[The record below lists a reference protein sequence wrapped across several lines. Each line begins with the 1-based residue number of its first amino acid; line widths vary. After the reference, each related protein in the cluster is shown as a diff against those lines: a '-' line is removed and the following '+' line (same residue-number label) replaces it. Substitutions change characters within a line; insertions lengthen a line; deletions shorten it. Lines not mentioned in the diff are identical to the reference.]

1 MGLTDFFK
9 NSFET
14 TDQTS
19 DDRLKTRLYDNT
31 YLEVRNAIISL
42 SNSLKL
48 KVSHVD
54 DTFQELLIQ
63 GNKYELI
70 ITCFS
75 NSYYET
81 SVDIKIT
88 TKYLLPAG
96 RGIKHLN
103 DFYNQLNRKL
113 RYKGLIK

>member
-1 MGLTDFFK
+1 MGLSNFFS

-19 DDRLKTRLYDNT
+19 DDRLKTRIYDNT

-42 SNSLKL
+42 SKNLNL
-48 KVSHVD
+48 DVEHVD
-54 DTFQELLIQ
+54 DTFQELLVQ
-63 GNKYELI
+63 GKKYELI

-81 SVDIKIT
+81 TVDVKIT
-88 TKYLLPAG
+88 TKYLISAG
-96 RGIKHLN
+96 RGIN
-103 DFYNQLNRKL
+103 DIDNFYKELNRKL
-113 RYKGLIK
+113 RYKGLMK